1 LADPV
6 SGGGP
11 YRSLSDALGYSFT
24 DESLLDLALTH
35 RSWCG
40 ENGDVESN
48 ERLEFLGDAV
58 LGLSIAE
65 SVYASRPEQQE
76 GDLAKSRAEVI
87 SEPSLATIARSLHL
101 GSLVKLGKGEI
112 RSGGHDKDSI
122 LADAME
128 AVFAA
133 VYVDGGWEAARGVV
147 LKQLEEAAA
156 LAQTAPGER
165 DYKSRLQELATD
177 SSLPAPE
184 YEISSSGPDHE
195 RTFVS
200 TVRVGQTVGEGR
212 GISKKQAQQHAAEQ
226 ALGLLDAWRT
236 PGGGETASVEASAAT
251 ARSGGSYES

>member
-1 LADPV
+1 LADLA
-6 SGGGP
+6 SDGER
-11 YRSLSDALGYSFT
+11 YRTLSNALGYSFS
-24 DESLLDLALTH
+24 DETLLDLALTH
-35 RSWCG
+35 RSWCA

-58 LGLSIAE
+58 LGLSITE
-65 SVYASRPEQQE
+65 SMYESRPEQQE
-76 GDLAKSRAEVI
+76 GDLAKSRAEVV
-87 SEPSLATIARSLHL
+87 STPSLATIARSLHL

-112 RSGGHDKDSI
+112 HSGGHDKDSI

-128 AVFAA
+128 AIFAA
-133 VYVDGGWEAARGVV
+133 VYVDAGWEAARGVV

-165 DYKSRLQELATD
+165 DYKTRLQELAAD

-184 YEISSSGPDHE
+184 YEISSSGPDHG

-212 GISKKQAQQHAAEQ
+212 GTSKKQAQQHAAEQ
-226 ALGLLDAWRT
+226 ALGLLDAGRT
-236 PGGGETASVEASAAT
+236 P
-251 ARSGGSYES
+251 